1 MIKKGN
7 IMNYQEEK
15 ETSKCYKEQYV
26 SGLSALIENREQ
38 LCQKNRE
45 TYAKDI
51 FKNPESYRNDFRK
64 MLGWPLV
71 DYEQEE
77 LFAPTMEKLSDEDGY
92 CIYRM
97 QFEILK
103 GVFLAGLFFKTD
115 TQKAPLVIFQHGGAG
130 TPEFVAGMYG
140 SSEYYYDVIQKL
152 ISQGANVFAP
162 QLLLWDNTYGVD
174 YDRKEIDARLKRV
187 GSSVT
192 AVELHG
198 IFTVLDYFQKQ
209 DYVSN
214 FGMVGLSYG
223 GFYTLYTAALDPRI
237 KSAVSCAFFNQRK
250 RYAYSDWTWFSSANI
265 LDDAEIACLIYPR
278 KLCIE
283 LGNRDDLFSF
293 ESGKQEFERLKI
305 LCKDVGTDWLRFI
318 EFDGIH
324 EFCSDEAPLIEL
336 VKHLES

>member
-1 MIKKGN
+1 MNNEKGKT
-7 IMNYQEEK
+7 MNYREEK
-15 ETSKCYKEQYV
+15 EVSKVYKEQYV
-26 SGLSALIENREQ
+26 LGLSALIEEREQ
-38 LCQKNRE
+38 HCQKNRE
-45 TYAKDI
+45 NYAQDI
-51 FKNPESYRNDFRK
+51 FKNPEQYRKDFKK

-71 DYEQEE
+71 DYEGEE
-77 LFAPTMEKLSDEDGY
+77 VVPPTSEKLSDEDGY
-92 CIYRM
+92 SVYRM

-103 GVFLAGLFFKTD
+103 GLTMTGLFFKAGD
-115 TQKAPLVIFQHGGAG
+115 TKKPLVLFQHGGAG
-130 TPEFVAGMYG
+130 TPEFVSGVYG

-152 ISQGANVFAP
+152 ISQGTHVFAP

-187 GSSVT
+187 GSSIT

-198 IFTVLDYFQKQ
+198 IFSILDYFETQ
-209 DYVSN
+209 DYVTN

-223 GFYTLYTAALDPRI
+223 GFYTLYTTALDTRI

-250 RYAYSDWTWFSSANI
+250 NYPYSDWTWFESAKM

-293 ESGKQEFERLKI
+293 DSGKAEFERLKNF
-305 LCKDVGTDWLRFI
+305 CADVGTDWLDFI

-324 EFCSDEAPLIEL
+324 EFCSDTKPLEKL
-336 VKHLES
+336 VSHLQ

>member
-1 MIKKGN
+1 
-7 IMNYQEEK
+7 MNYREEK
-15 ETSKCYKEQYV
+15 ETSKCYKQQYV
-26 SGLSALIENREQ
+26 LGLDALISEREQ
-38 LCQKNRE
+38 ICE
-45 TYAKDI
+45 TSRATYIKDI
-51 FKNPESYRNDFRK
+51 FKNPEEYREAFRK
-64 MLGWPLV
+64 MLGWPLFG
-71 DYEQEE
+71 YEGEI
-77 LFAPTMEKLSDEDGY
+77 LSSPKIAKLSDEDGY
-92 CIYRM
+92 SVYRM

-103 GVFLAGLFFKTD
+103 GVILTGLFFKVD
-115 TQKAPLVIFQHGGAG
+115 GEKNPLVVFQHGGAG
-130 TPEFVAGMYG
+130 TPEFVAGAYG

-152 ISQGANVFAP
+152 TAQGAHVFAP

-198 IFTVLDYFQKQ
+198 IFSVLDYFQQQ

-223 GFYTLYTAALDPRI
+223 GFYTLYTAALDTRI

-250 RYAYSDWTWFSSANI
+250 RYAYSDWTWFSSAKM

-283 LGNRDDLFSF
+283 LGKRDDLFYF
-293 ESGKQEFERLKI
+293 HSGKQEFERLQK
-305 LCKDVGTDWLRFI
+305 LCSDVGCDWLSFI

-324 EFCSDEAPLIEL
+324 EFCSEKEPLVDL
-336 VKHLES
+336 VNHLKL